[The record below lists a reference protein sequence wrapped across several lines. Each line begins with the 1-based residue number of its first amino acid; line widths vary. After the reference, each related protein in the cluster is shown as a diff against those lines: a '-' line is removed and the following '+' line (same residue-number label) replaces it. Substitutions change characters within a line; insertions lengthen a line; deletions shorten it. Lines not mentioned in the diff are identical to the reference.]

1 MNFDQYRLISDL
13 FNLLIRKGKIC
24 FTNSQ
29 FNIQSVWT
37 SWTWQIGY
45 NPFDRIDVNELYS
58 LLCNGLRVIGATKI
72 INIEPLFIQLEVNS
86 KNFWGCGIFDK
97 RNIVRFSWN
106 RILSRHVASE
116 NFINH
121 YKSIWNLNKFV
132 LQHVLLQCI
141 IHIIF
146 QSKM

>member
-58 LLCNGLRVIGATKI
+58 LLCNGLRVIGATEI

-116 NFINH
+116 NCINI
-121 YKSIWNLNKFV
+121 YKCIWNLNNLYYSTF
-132 LQHVLLQCI
+132 I
-141 IHIIF
+141 ISRAKLYYIV
-146 QSKM
+146 